1 MTSCLSVSLG
11 KPKIQNY
18 GVQTEKW
25 GWLVTLLKDY
35 LFYKIFYHKIAS
47 NGQLQKNIKNIVY
60 FWFIVN
66 SLEYVC
72 LNNLLSCSARI
83 QETYSPRFSKAAFK
97 PGQYTYI
104 LILIATI

>member
-25 GWLVTLLKDY
+25 GWLLTLLKDY

-47 NGQLQKNIKNIVY
+47 NGQLQKKTLKISHT
-60 FWFIVN
+60 FD
-66 SLEYVC
+66 L
-72 LNNLLSCSARI
+72 
-83 QETYSPRFSKAAFK
+83 
-97 PGQYTYI
+97 
-104 LILIATI
+104 